1 MTARIAK
8 RRTKTGR
15 ELAEQFGV
23 TRATVVRMMAEPREE
38 FLARARDRRATV
50 VRLKLQ
56 GLTCAAIAVQTGFPR
71 GTVCRLLYDARRN
84 GEWTEALTRCGA
96 PHRAAAQAATQSE
109 ISEDVPRRAPIR
121 DEP

>member
-1 MTARIAK
+1 M
-8 RRTKTGR
+8 
-15 ELAEQFGV
+15 
-23 TRATVVRMMAEPREE
+23 
-38 FLARARDRRATV
+38 
-50 VRLKLQ
+50 RLKLQ

-109 ISEDVPRRAPIR
+109 ISGMSQDGPLSVTSRDIR
-121 DEP
+121 DDPASMQVR

>member
-23 TRATVVRMMAEPREE
+23 TRTTVVRMMAEPREE

-56 GLTCAAIAVQTGFPR
+56 GLTCAEIAVQTGFPR

-84 GEWTEALTRCGA
+84 GEWAEALTRRV
-96 PHRAAAQAATQSE
+96 PPQRPATRSDHTQ
-109 ISEDVPRRAPIR
+109 
-121 DEP
+121 

>member
-1 MTARIAK
+1 
-8 RRTKTGR
+8 
-15 ELAEQFGV
+15 
-23 TRATVVRMMAEPREE
+23 MMAEPREE
-38 FLARARDRRATV
+38 FLARRPGSSCHRRAPQAPGAH
-50 VRLKLQ
+50 L
-56 GLTCAAIAVQTGFPR
+56 AAIAVQTGFPR

-109 ISEDVPRRAPIR
+109 ISGDVPRRAPIR